1 MLLFA
6 LFLALVWGGIWA
18 AFLQLHPLGQFL
30 VIKRTWITVVIGVG
44 ADLLIALLVV
54 DWMQWALMVAIIGM
68 SSVGIIYRSLTNELK
83 QEVGLLDE
91 IKEIFSRKQA
101 AGK

>member
-18 AFLQLHPLGQFL
+18 AFLQLHSLGRFL
-30 VIKRTWITVVIGVG
+30 AVKRTWITVVIGVG
-44 ADLLIALLVV
+44 IDLLIALLVI
-54 DWMQWALMVAIIGM
+54 DWRDWVVMCGIIVV
-68 SSVGIIYRSLTNELK
+68 SSVGIIYRSLHNELQ

-91 IKEIFSRKQA
+91 IKTCFSSKQETRE
-101 AGK
+101 